1 MVERAQEKWKMK
13 KSKSLSESSD
23 RTWASRMLH
32 FTQKPMMDK
41 EGDIYSTKN
50 GYKEIW
56 KVEVEAKT
64 NIDWNKLE

>member
-1 MVERAQEKWKMK
+1 
-13 KSKSLSESSD
+13 
-23 RTWASRMLH
+23 MLH